1 MKSGDMAKAARI
13 VSGMSFTPREYAA
26 DRNRILVEAFKRC
39 AAGGVELSVETV
51 AALRLLLENAFCDRK
66 ALSVENVDMPDRLR
80 DGDSFRICV
89 DGTLAEG
96 IVHLAPKE
104 MSVEITSPHGGR
116 EAGAVL
122 QPLAPRI
129 WTERPEPGSEAG
141 EEGRQKAVEL
151 LTDLFFTL

>member
-26 DRNRILVEAFKRC
+26 DRNRILVEAFALAA
-39 AAGGVELSVETV
+39 AAGDRVAETE
-51 AALRLLLENAFCDRK
+51 ALLAEILAWNLKKSGA
-66 ALSVENVDMPDRLR
+66 
-80 DGDSFRICV
+80 DSLQAWV

-151 LTDLFFTL
+151 LTDLFYTL